1 MTQASSS
8 APLAARDRVD
18 IKNRGM
24 ILSGGLR
31 GQGLT
36 DSKAGSLVR
45 PNPCGLGNL
54 RHALMGGR
62 KKQFRQVVQI
72 AP

>member
-24 ILSGGLR
+24 ILHGSLR

-45 PNPCGLGNL
+45 PNPCCLGNL
-54 RHALMGGR
+54 RPALMRSR
-62 KKQFRQVVQI
+62 KTQFRQAVQI